1 MEIDSLIE
9 FRIVLKVKNTIL
21 EVVSANALTKMI
33 ALSVNPWIK
42 PVTGM
47 SVVAYA
53 GIVFDF
59 SQYDVLYLRFFDNA
73 IFSSWSSIDLKKKSF
88 LEYNGN

>member
-33 ALSVNPWIK
+33 ALSVNP
-42 PVTGM
+42 
-47 SVVAYA
+47 
-53 GIVFDF
+53 
-59 SQYDVLYLRFFDNA
+59 
-73 IFSSWSSIDLKKKSF
+73 
-88 LEYNGN
+88 